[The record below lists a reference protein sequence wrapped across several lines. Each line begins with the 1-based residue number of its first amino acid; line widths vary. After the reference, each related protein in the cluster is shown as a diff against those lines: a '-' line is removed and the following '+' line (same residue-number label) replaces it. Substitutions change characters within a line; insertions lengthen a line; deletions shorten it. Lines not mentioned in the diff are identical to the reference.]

1 MCLVLKMA
9 LAAAT
14 FSILSWANPVRA
26 ADGPK
31 PLFASDEVLSLSLQ
45 GPLETIS
52 RDKGAKPVSGVLKV
66 GGAAAE
72 RRRR

>member
-1 MCLVLKMA
+1 MCLVLKTA

-31 PLFASDEVLSLSLQ
+31 PLFAGDEVLSLTLT
-45 GPLETIS
+45 GPLDDDLA
-52 RDKGAKPVSGVLKV
+52 RQRRQAGLRR
-66 GGAAAE
+66 AE
-72 RRRR
+72 G